1 MISIGQD
8 PNRPM
13 EPNFEMPLEHLRCAA
28 VGDADCSAASMYPGW
43 DHTQKH
49 IRAMFKL
56 LSLINEAE
64 PPRCTNCEQLFE
76 WGDKA
81 YEIQKGQFTGFDL
94 HDNPGFEPWRTGESL
109 DLIVL
114 CARCYDNNWV
124 IGEPDD
130 LSSA

>member
-1 MISIGQD
+1 MGPD
-8 PNRPM
+8 
-13 EPNFEMPLEHLRCAA
+13 FEMALEHLRCAA

-43 DHTQKH
+43 DHAQKH
-49 IRAMFKL
+49 MRAMFKL

-64 PPRCTNCEQLFE
+64 PPRCTNCERLFE

-81 YEIQKGQFTGFDL
+81 YEIQKGQFTGFDP
-94 HDNPGFEPWRTGESL
+94 HDNPGFEPWRSGESL
-109 DLIVL
+109 ELIVL